1 MEEEKTT
8 IGATIKLS
16 FKRIGGYFI
25 TAFIDFRRSPMTV
38 FFTVAY
44 PIILIL
50 LFGAIF
56 NNVEEEISFTIYY
69 QSEGDDGFQALPT
82 DPVFNFTNTIVSI
95 LENITREDGQHLFDM
110 RNIPYKDASNAT
122 IDAGNYLE
130 EVDGYIAMVFPF
142 NFTQE
147 AIFNPPSTVTAII
160 DENSQTAGIALNIIS
175 GLIYEINLGVAGYN
189 ESKIGMETVDIFL
202 EEEIEYFEFLIPG
215 IIGVAIMNNGV
226 IGTIQR
232 YSNFD
237 RRGIFRKLSSTPL
250 KKFDLLSGEAS
261 WVFAQGLISII
272 ASLLGG
278 WLAFKV
284 PNGEFSW
291 IIEVLDWKM
300 IPITI
305 ASVLTFTGIGMIGAR
320 VVKNPGAATAVGN
333 FLVFPM
339 MFLSGAF
346 FEIGHI
352 PVINVISKFL
362 PLTYNIDALRASM
375 LTANPVVAWTNIG
388 ISMAFGVVLFTIGVL
403 ITKINER

>member
-1 MEEEKTT
+1 MVEEKTSF
-8 IGATIKLS
+8 GAKIKLS
-16 FKRIGGYFI
+16 FKRIGGYFV
-25 TAFIDFRRSPMTV
+25 TAFTDFRRSPLTV

-56 NNVEEEISFTIYY
+56 NNVEENISFTVYY
-69 QSEGDDGFQALPT
+69 QSEGDDGFQASPT
-82 DPVFNFTNTIVSI
+82 DPLFNYTDTIVSI
-95 LENITREDGQHLFDM
+95 LDNITREDGQHLFEM
-110 RNIPYKDASNAT
+110 NIIPLKNANNEA
-122 IDAGNYLE
+122 IDPGNYLE
-130 EVDGYIAMVFPF
+130 EVDGYLAIVFPF

-147 AIFNPPSTVTAII
+147 AIFNPPSTITAII

-175 GLIYEINLGVAGYN
+175 GLVYDINLGVAGYN
-189 ESKIGMETVDIFL
+189 ESKIGLETVDIFL

-237 RRGIFRKLSSTPL
+237 KKGIFRKLSSTPI

-272 ASLLGG
+272 ASLLVG

-291 IIEVLDWKM
+291 IYEVLDWKM
-300 IPITI
+300 LPITI
-305 ASVLTFTGIGMIGAR
+305 ASVLSFTGMGMIGAR

-346 FEIGHI
+346 FEISHI
-352 PVINVISKFL
+352 PVINVVSKFL
-362 PLTYNIDALRASM
+362 PLTYVIDALRASM
-375 LTANPVVAWTNIG
+375 LISNPIVAWTNIG

-403 ITKINER
+403 ITKITER